1 MARKVKEE
9 DTSEDDRIDPNSIEL
24 KPGQK
29 FPTPTPGFGD
39 RVFYETL
46 LRQRPDSIMAQEWCV
61 HYGVCPKEEA
71 ETLYLAMMQRK
82 GKKVS
87 PSKSPSRK
95 RKKVKVEKEE
105 SFDTGL
111 TIGGD
116 EAIGEATL

>member
-1 MARKVKEE
+1 MI
-9 DTSEDDRIDPNSIEL
+9 DRTIIFSL
-24 KPGQK
+24 KNTYNATK
-29 FPTPTPGFGD
+29 
-39 RVFYETL
+39 R
-46 LRQRPDSIMAQEWCV
+46 CV

-87 PSKSPSRK
+87 PSKSPNKK

-105 SFDTGL
+105 SFDAGL